1 MLFVFPFYLQVT
13 TVYLVVTSVY
23 IAVTSGYLIAE
34 TGYFWLLLVT
44 SGPKSRNK
52 MLQKLLQ
59 KSLYDVKF

>member
-1 MLFVFPFYLQVT
+1 MIYLNLLSKMSFVFPFYLQVT

-44 SGPKSRNK
+44 SGPS
-52 MLQKLLQ
+52 
-59 KSLYDVKF
+59 F